1 MIVSDSMNANVIKEK
16 LRAAI
21 CGDVLRDPTLELSD
35 TEPLITSGLVDSQS
49 IVQIAVFIEDT
60 FRVTIPDTDLTTE
73 NMDTIAKIAALVKAG
88 MQET

>member
-1 MIVSDSMNANVIKEK
+1 MGADVIRER

-21 CGDVLRDPTLELSD
+21 CEDVLRNPNLELSD

-49 IVQIAVFIEDT
+49 IVQIAVFIEET
-60 FRVTIPDTDLTTE
+60 FRVVIPDTDLTTE